1 MKNSKLQGADSLPR
15 CAISKR
21 LQYEKQIK
29 ALHLF
34 RLLSL
39 EMLHRRVELGK
50 KDFRKYSCAGDRQN
64 WERWCSL
71 GRPEPMI
78 KFSSEAVTDNV

>member
-1 MKNSKLQGADSLPR
+1 VKNFSNTQWFVSTNTCVILRILPENLLAEKIEKSLPSR

-21 LQYEKQIK
+21 LRYEEQIK

-39 EMLHRRVELGK
+39 EMLHRRVEI
-50 KDFRKYSCAGDRQN
+50 
-64 WERWCSL
+64 E
-71 GRPEPMI
+71 
-78 KFSSEAVTDNV
+78 